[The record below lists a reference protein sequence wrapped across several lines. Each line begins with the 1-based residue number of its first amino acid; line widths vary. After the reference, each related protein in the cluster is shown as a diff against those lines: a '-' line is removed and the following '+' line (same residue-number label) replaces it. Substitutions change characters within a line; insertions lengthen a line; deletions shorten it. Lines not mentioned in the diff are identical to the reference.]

1 MVKITQSFSYL
12 KTAAVREERFESAK
26 PNFEKIFS
34 SLDGFTALKPT
45 ICITPALIKKET
57 RGERERKSPTTPVRK
72 LVVRDNL
79 LVPIIIIELLRA
91 AAAVEDDPS

>member
-26 PNFEKIFS
+26 PNFEKSFHPWMVS
-34 SLDGFTALKPT
+34 PLLSRQFVSLQLSLRRKR
-45 ICITPALIKKET
+45 EE
-57 RGERERKSPTTPVRK
+57 RERERKSPTTPVRK

-91 AAAVEDDPS
+91 AAAEDDPS